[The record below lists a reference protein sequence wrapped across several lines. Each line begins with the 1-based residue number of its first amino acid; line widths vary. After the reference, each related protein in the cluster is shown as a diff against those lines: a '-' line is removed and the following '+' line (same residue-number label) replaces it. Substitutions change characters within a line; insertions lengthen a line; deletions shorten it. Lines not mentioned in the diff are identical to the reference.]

1 MCDACLEME
10 LYFAYLSEVEAK
22 KQLERQKSQAWECEV
37 TVIPQDEAAA
47 VAPPPAF
54 PAAAPASGAKGKSRF
69 QCDEPE

>member
-22 KQLERQKSQAWECEV
+22 KQLEKQASQPWQCEV
-37 TVIPQDEAAA
+37 TVIPQDDAVT

-54 PAAAPASGAKGKSRF
+54 PPKTPAEAKSRF
-69 QCDEPE
+69 KCDEPE

>member
-1 MCDACLEME
+1 MCDACMEME

-22 KQLERQKSQAWECEV
+22 KQLEQQKSQPWQCEV
-37 TVIPQDEAAA
+37 TVIPSDDAAS

-54 PAAAPASGAKGKSRF
+54 PAAAPVPAKGKSRF

>member
-22 KQLERQKSQAWECEV
+22 KQLEQQKAQPWQCEV

-54 PAAAPASGAKGKSRF
+54 PADSKAKGPSRF

>member
-22 KQLERQKSQAWECEV
+22 KQLEQQKAQPWQCEV
-37 TVIPQDEAAA
+37 TVIPQDDAAS

-54 PAAAPASGAKGKSRF
+54 PAASTPRAKDNSLF
-69 QCDEPE
+69 QCDAPE